1 MQITAANIF
10 VAQTGYRRAVIVEIE
25 TDAGI
30 SGIGEVGIAY
40 GTGTQ
45 AAAAMAEEMLVRF
58 VIGKDPSRIELIWN
72 TIYDVSFWTKGGGA
86 IAMAGLSGIEHA
98 LWDIKGKAH
107 GVPVYELFGGIVTE
121 QLTVYA
127 NGWWNNCRTDD
138 DYATAA
144 EATVTRGYRGLKF
157 YPLGEHDPETV
168 IRHPSRRR
176 AADDIDARVY
186 ERIAKI
192 RERVGDR
199 IDILLDFGGGL
210 ALRARSIGRKEMAMR
225 RLEPNRYGLL
235 GLNRHLR
242 WAGDNEPQGLLSANS
257 ETSA

>member
-98 LWDIKGKAH
+98 LWDIKGKAL
-107 GVPVYELFGGIVTE
+107 GVPVFDQDGGGWGH
-121 QLTVYA
+121 LTVVA
-127 NGWWNNCRTDD
+127 HEP
-138 DYATAA
+138 AT
-144 EATVTRGYRGLKF
+144 
-157 YPLGEHDPETV
+157 
-168 IRHPSRRR
+168 I
-176 AADDIDARVY
+176 
-186 ERIAKI
+186 ERIRA
-192 RERVGDR
+192 
-199 IDILLDFGGGL
+199 GGGPSMGDSGCRL
-210 ALRARSIGRKEMAMR
+210 PRARAHK
-225 RLEPNRYGLL
+225 
-235 GLNRHLR
+235 
-242 WAGDNEPQGLLSANS
+242 
-257 ETSA
+257 